1 MKINTLKN
9 SRLCIA
15 PMAIAVLGALLL
27 AGCTS
32 TKPDDSG
39 GRASIKS
46 PDGTIEL
53 TIRGNGPLTYA
64 VSVNGK
70 PLLADS
76 RLGLKFKDGATL
88 GDNARLVKVE
98 RNQSDTDRK
107 STRLNSSH
115 AT

>member
-1 MKINTLKN
+1 MKMKLNMNMNMKTKLFMN
-9 SRLCIA
+9 RRLNIA
-15 PMAIAVLGALLL
+15 PVVIAAFGALLL

-32 TKPDDSG
+32 TKPDDSS
-39 GRASIKS
+39 GRVSVKS
-46 PDGTIEL
+46 PDGTIEM

-64 VSVNGK
+64 VSVDGK

-88 GDNARLVKVE
+88 
-98 RNQSDTDRK
+98 DRK

-115 AT
+115 LGIS